1 MKLLGCSSLFVLL
14 LTGCAG
20 DLLKPVPLDD
30 ANRGNVEAAGRI
42 TVTMQQTPGFLFN
55 TPSTALVGAGM
66 AKWKDPENAPSW
78 SSVTRI
84 HGVPDFTETVREGLL
99 NGLTATAPSLSF
111 STGEERQPYSTKL
124 ETAYVRQYPTDYV
137 LEIRSQYGSFSYGP
151 LSWKTYFLNYSGQAR
166 LIRTSDEIVVWKAT
180 CMVPAS
186 DHDELK
192 VPAED
197 FLEGDGALLQKA
209 AHFSTKECTRQ
220 LLASYSTS

>member
-1 MKLLGCSSLFVLL
+1 MKPLSCLLLLALL

-30 ANRGNVEAAGRI
+30 TDRENVEASGRI

-55 TPSTALVGAGM
+55 TPSTALVNAGM
-66 AKWKDPENAPSW
+66 ARWNDPESAPSW
-78 SSVTRI
+78 PGIMRI
-84 HGVPDFTETVREGLL
+84 HGVPDFTETVRDEVL
-99 NGLTATAPSLSF
+99 NGLTATAPALSF
-111 STGEERQPYSTKL
+111 STGDGRQPYSTKL

-137 LEIRSQYGSFSYGP
+137 FEIRSQYGSFSYGP
-151 LSWKTYFLNYSGQAR
+151 LSWKTYALNYSGQAR

-180 CMVPAS
+180 CTVPAG

-197 FLEGDGALLQKA
+197 FLDGDGALLRKA
-209 AHFSTKECTRQ
+209 AQFSTKECARQ
-220 LLASYSTS
+220 LLAAYSAP